1 MKLEKTKGI
10 VLKSVKY
17 SETSLIV
24 NIYTQDFGLK
34 SMMVSG
40 SRKNKSAHKANLFQL
55 MNLLEIV
62 FYNNESDH
70 LSRLKEVKIY
80 HPYDRIP
87 FDVVRANLGT
97 FLLEVTRNCIRE
109 HETNAGLF
117 GFMEEWFGALDQQ
130 ELRLRYFHI
139 TYLLELSRLLGFYPL
154 NNASETLPYFDL
166 LGGEFVGP
174 GHQVAQTLSIES
186 SKLFQ
191 RFLNADLRSLLTGDG
206 LEDISNHDRDA
217 MLDHLIRYIGYH
229 VTNMRPIKSL
239 DVLRTILS

>member
-97 FLLEVTRNCIRE
+97 FLL
-109 HETNAGLF
+109 
-117 GFMEEWFGALDQQ
+117 
-130 ELRLRYFHI
+130 
-139 TYLLELSRLLGFYPL
+139 
-154 NNASETLPYFDL
+154 
-166 LGGEFVGP
+166 
-174 GHQVAQTLSIES
+174 
-186 SKLFQ
+186 
-191 RFLNADLRSLLTGDG
+191 
-206 LEDISNHDRDA
+206 
-217 MLDHLIRYIGYH
+217 
-229 VTNMRPIKSL
+229 
-239 DVLRTILS
+239 